1 MKNFTHTYTH
11 TNTNTHTHTHIHT
24 HTHAH
29 NTNALRDAD
38 TMTIV
43 ATEKTQRDKKDT
55 KRLSRHTQMNREKEQ
70 CDTKI
75 KLKPESSFGVIIFYD
90 QKNLFAVVSYISH
103 EMKLN
108 FSLCFASFMS
118 VLALTANYVDSICCF
133 TIPLPVGL
141 GAKTNW
147 GRLNL
152 KVVFGQ
158 VINFQLSCS

>member
-1 MKNFTHTYTH
+1 
-11 TNTNTHTHTHIHT
+11 
-24 HTHAH
+24 
-29 NTNALRDAD
+29 
-38 TMTIV
+38 
-43 ATEKTQRDKKDT
+43 
-55 KRLSRHTQMNREKEQ
+55 MNREKEQ

-90 QKNLFAVVSYISH
+90 KKKLFAVVSYISH

-118 VLALTANYVDSICCF
+118 VLALSANCVDSICCPK
-133 TIPLPVGL
+133 IPLPVGL

-158 VINFQLSCS
+158 VLNFKLSCYCNECNCMT